1 MSRLKLF
8 IPVGVFLVLALLLWR
23 GLYLDPRTL
32 PSVLI
37 DKPLPEF
44 SLPIVE
50 QSDRLVSKAD
60 LPKEPFLLNV
70 WGSYCLPCL
79 QENPILKAAAAD
91 GVLPI
96 IGINYKD
103 KTNLAQMWMDDNGSP
118 FEFSVVDA
126 DGRLGI
132 DLGVYGAPE
141 TFVIDGNGVIRY
153 KHIGVI
159 DYHAGDC
166 SGESGSPQL
175 MTIFRALINST
186 RRASGFLRTLLQIA
200 ALALLCMTSNAWS
213 AIDTFEFDNDE
224 QQQRFRT
231 LSNEFRCPMCQNTSL
246 TGSGGGVAE
255 DLRREIY
262 LMIVEGKTD
271 AEIEQFML
279 ERYGDFIFYK
289 PRLMTET
296 LLLWFGPLLFLML
309 GGWIVMGI
317 IRRARPQGQEAVVL
331 DNADQA
337 RLHKLLEKVDG
348 QDQSDNR

>member
-1 MSRLKLF
+1 
-8 IPVGVFLVLALLLWR
+8 
-23 GLYLDPRTL
+23 
-32 PSVLI
+32 
-37 DKPLPEF
+37 
-44 SLPIVE
+44 
-50 QSDRLVSKAD
+50 
-60 LPKEPFLLNV
+60 
-70 WGSYCLPCL
+70 
-79 QENPILKAAAAD
+79 
-91 GVLPI
+91 
-96 IGINYKD
+96 
-103 KTNLAQMWMDDNGSP
+103 
-118 FEFSVVDA
+118 
-126 DGRLGI
+126 
-132 DLGVYGAPE
+132 
-141 TFVIDGNGVIRY
+141 
-153 KHIGVI
+153 
-159 DYHAGDC
+159 
-166 SGESGSPQL
+166 
-175 MTIFRALINST
+175 MTIFPALINST

-200 ALALLCMTSNAWS
+200 ALALLCM
-213 AIDTFEFDNDE
+213 
-224 QQQRFRT
+224 
-231 LSNEFRCPMCQNTSL
+231 TSL